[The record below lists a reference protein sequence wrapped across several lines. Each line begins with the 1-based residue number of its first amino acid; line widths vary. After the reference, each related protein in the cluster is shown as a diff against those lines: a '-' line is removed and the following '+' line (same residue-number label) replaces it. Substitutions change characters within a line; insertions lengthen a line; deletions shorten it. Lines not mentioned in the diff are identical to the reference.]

1 MDFQWSEAL
10 AIGGTGFGLVF
21 AVLVVLAIIITITG
35 KLLMRYDRA
44 KDEVTKRD
52 QAKAE
57 AEAAR
62 RDGKD

>member
-1 MDFQWSEAL
+1 MDFSWLEAGK
-10 AIGGTGFGLVF
+10 IGGIGFGLVF
-21 AVLVVLAIIITITG
+21 GVLVMLAIIITITG
-35 KLLMRYDRA
+35 KLIMRYNWA

-52 QAKAE
+52 QAR

>member
-1 MDFQWSEAL
+1 MDFSWLEAGK
-10 AIGGTGFGLVF
+10 IGGIGFGLVF
-21 AVLVVLAIIITITG
+21 GVLVMLAIIITITG
-35 KLLMRYDRA
+35 KLIMRYNWA

-57 AEAAR
+57 TAR